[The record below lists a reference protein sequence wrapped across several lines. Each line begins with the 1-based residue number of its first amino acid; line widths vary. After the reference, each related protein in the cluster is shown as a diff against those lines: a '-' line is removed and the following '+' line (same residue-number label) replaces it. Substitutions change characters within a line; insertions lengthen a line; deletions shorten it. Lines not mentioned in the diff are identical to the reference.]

1 MGGTVGLD
9 LELYRRDVV
18 IAESPNVRLSV
29 IDIDPGFTR
38 GALLFVH
45 GFGGRAAQWKYQLL
59 EFSAEYRVVAP
70 DLRGHHSSSKP
81 HTHYTLDELVDDL
94 AHVVESLEVPKPF
107 IMVGHSFGGALV
119 AAYATRYPDHL
130 ERLVLIATAT
140 QFPLVWPAR
149 LAFRLPVAV
158 LRPVSRFVRRALS
171 APPHVLKAFYH
182 NAMAP
187 WDGQQVFPHV
197 QKPTLVIVGH
207 RDRVFP
213 QATFA
218 EVPRLLPNAESIDVG
233 ASAHLV
239 PLERPEAVNRAISR
253 FLGDEATSWR
263 AKARNRIAHQRPWIK
278 HYETGVPATVAIPRQ
293 PLYRFLESAARRHP
307 LRPALIFYGRRVSY
321 WELNEA
327 ATRFALGL
335 QRLGV
340 QKGDRVMLLLPNMP
354 QAVIAYYGSLKI
366 GAAVVLTNPLFD
378 EASLTHQLRDSGAET
393 LVTMSA
399 FYPMVRRARRNSS
412 LKHVIVS
419 NIKEYLPPIKH
430 LIFTLSRERSEGHRA
445 DLGDEP
451 DTYRWDEIV
460 YPGLVRPTPAEVSPN
475 DPAVILYTG
484 GTTDRPK
491 GVMLSHY
498 NLVANTIQVRHWLP
512 DVQESKEVVLG
523 VLPFSHSYGMTA
535 CMNVSISL
543 AAAIVLLP
551 TFATHEVLDA
561 IKRYKPTLFPGVP
574 TMYTAISDYPGV
586 RRFGLSSIRACISG
600 AAPLPVEVKE
610 AFERLTRGRLVEGY
624 GLTEASPVTH
634 INPLG
639 GRQVTGS
646 IGLPIPNTDA
656 KVVDLFT
663 GEQLPPGEVGELLVR
678 GPQVMQGYWHLP
690 EETARTLIPDPSTK
704 YVDGGDDNS
713 VVHGSVKHSNLR
725 GETGTGRWLRTGDVA
740 MADEDGYFCIIDRKK
755 DMIIAGDYNVFP
767 RDVEEVLYESP
778 KVFEAAVVG
787 IPYRA
792 QEQAVEALIKAYVVL
807 KQGERATEEEILAM
821 CKARLEEWAVPDRV
835 EFRTELPK
843 SIVGKVLRRL
853 LAEEE
858 VSRNK
863 KRGVGANDDYIAG
876 DPEKG

>member
-1 MGGTVGLD
+1 MGGTSIGLD
-9 LELYRRDVV
+9 LGLYRRGVV
-18 IAESPNVRLSV
+18 VSESPEVRLSV
-29 IDIDPGFTR
+29 IDIDPGLTR
-38 GALLFVH
+38 GTILFVH
-45 GFGGRAAQWKYQLL
+45 GFGGRATQWKYQLA
-59 EFSAEYRVVAP
+59 EFSTNYRVIAP
-70 DLRGHHSSSKP
+70 DLRGHHRSSKP
-81 HTHYTLDELVDDL
+81 HTRYTVDEFVDDL
-94 AHVVESLEVPKPF
+94 AHVVKALDVAKPF
-107 IMVGHSFGGALV
+107 VMVGHSFGGALV
-119 AAYATRYPDHL
+119 AAYATRYPDDL
-130 ERLVLIATAT
+130 EQLVLIATAS

-149 LAFRLPVAV
+149 AAFRLPVAI
-158 LRPVSRFVRRALS
+158 LQPISRFLRRALS

-182 NAMAP
+182 NAMAS
-187 WDGQQVFPHV
+187 WDGGEVFPHV

-218 EVPRLLPNAESIDVG
+218 EVPRLLPNAESVDVG

-253 FLGDEATSWR
+253 FLGDGATSWR
-263 AKARNRIAHQRPWIK
+263 ARAQNRIARRRPWIK
-278 HYETGVPATVAIPRQ
+278 YYEAGVPPTVAIPRQ
-293 PLYRFLESAARRHP
+293 PLHRFLESAAQRRR
-307 LRPALIFYGRRVSY
+307 LRTALIFHGRRVSY

-327 ATRFALGL
+327 ANRFAVGL

-354 QAVIAYYGSLKI
+354 QSVIAYYGALKI
-366 GAAVVLTNPLFD
+366 GAVVVLTNPLFD
-378 EASLTHQLRDSGAET
+378 EATLTYQLRDSGAET
-393 LVTMSA
+393 LVTMGP
-399 FYPMVRRARRNSS
+399 FYPMVRRAQQDTG
-412 LKHVIVS
+412 LKRVIVA
-419 NIKEYLPPIKH
+419 NIRDYLPPLKQ
-430 LIFTLSRERSEGHRA
+430 LAFALTRERAEGHRV
-445 DLGDEP
+445 DLSGEDGA
-451 DTYRWDEIV
+451 YRWGEVV
-460 YPGLVRPTPAEVSPN
+460 YPGLARPTPVDVSP
-475 DPAVILYTG
+475 DDLALIQYTG

-498 NLVANTIQVRHWLP
+498 NLVANTVQVRHWLA
-512 DVQESKEVVLG
+512 DVEEGKEVVLG

-535 CMNVSISL
+535 CMNVGISL
-543 AAAIVLLP
+543 SATIVLLP
-551 TFATHEVLDA
+551 TFATQEVLET

-574 TMYTAISDYPGV
+574 TMYTAINDYPGV

-600 AAPLPVEVKE
+600 AAPLPIEVKE

-656 KVVDLFT
+656 KVVDLYT
-663 GEQLPPGEVGELLVR
+663 GEDLPPGEVGELLVR
-678 GPQVMQGYWHLP
+678 GPQVMQGYWHRP
-690 EETARTLIPDPSTK
+690 EETARALIPDPSGK
-704 YVDGGDDNS
+704 GGP
-713 VVHGSVKHSNLR
+713 
-725 GETGTGRWLRTGDVA
+725 WLRTGDVA
-740 MADEDGYFCIIDRKK
+740 MVDEDGYFRIIDRKK

-787 IPYRA
+787 VPYGA

-843 SIVGKVLRRL
+843 SMVGKVLRRI

-858 VSRNK
+858 MK
-863 KRGVGANDDYIAG
+863 DKCG
-876 DPEKG
+876 

>member
-1 MGGTVGLD
+1 VGGTVGLD

-18 IAESPNVRLSV
+18 IGEALDVRLSV

-38 GALLFVH
+38 GTLLFVH
-45 GFGGRAAQWKYQLL
+45 GFGGQAAQWKYQLM
-59 EFSAEYRVVAP
+59 EFSAEYRVIAP
-70 DLRGHHSSSKP
+70 DLRGHHASSKP

-94 AHVVESLEVPKPF
+94 ARVVVSLEVPKPF
-107 IMVGHSFGGALV
+107 VMVGHSFGGALV
-119 AAYATRYPDHL
+119 ASYATHYPDDL

-140 QFPLVWPAR
+140 QFPLLWPAR

-158 LRPVSRFVRRALS
+158 LRPVGRFLRRALF
-171 APPHVLKAFYH
+171 APPNVLKEFH
-182 NAMAP
+182 NNAMAP

-263 AKARNRIAHQRPWIK
+263 ARARSHIAHQRPWIK

-307 LRPALIFYGRRVSY
+307 LRTALIFYGRRISY
-321 WELNEA
+321 RELNEA

-335 QRLGV
+335 QQLGV
-340 QKGDRVMLLLPNMP
+340 QKGDRTMLLLPNMP
-354 QAVIAYYGSLKI
+354 QAVIAYYGALKI
-366 GAAVVLTNPLFD
+366 GAVVVLTNPLFD
-378 EASLTHQLRDSGAET
+378 EATLTYQLRDSGAET

-399 FYPMVRRARRNSS
+399 FYPMVRRARRNTG
-412 LKHVIVS
+412 LRRVIVA
-419 NIKEYLPPIKH
+419 NIKEYLPPLKR
-430 LIFTLSRERSEGHRA
+430 LTFTLTRERSEGHRA
-445 DLGDEP
+445 DLRDEHG
-451 DTYRWDEIV
+451 TYRWSEV
-460 YPGLVRPTPAEVSPN
+460 VHSGPVRPTPTEVSP
-475 DPAVILYTG
+475 DDLAVILYTG

-491 GVMLSHY
+491 GVMLSNY

-512 DVQESKEVVLG
+512 DVQEGKEVVLG

-543 AAAIVLLP
+543 AAATVLLP
-551 TFATHEVLDA
+551 TFATHEVLDT
-561 IKRYKPTLFPGVP
+561 IKRHKPTLFPGVP
-574 TMYTAISDYPGV
+574 TMYTVISDYPGV

-656 KVVDLFT
+656 KVVDLHT
-663 GEQLPPGEVGELLVR
+663 GQDLPPGEVGELLVR

-690 EETARTLIPDPSTK
+690 DETARALIPDPSMK
-704 YVDGGDDNS
+704 YGDGGNVNS
-713 VVHGSVKHSNLR
+713 HPHDSVRHPSLR
-725 GETGTGRWLRTGDVA
+725 CDAGVDKWLRTGDVA
-740 MADEDGYFCIIDRKK
+740 MTDEDGYFRIIDRKK

-787 IPYRA
+787 IPYGS

-843 SIVGKVLRRL
+843 SIVGKVLRRM

-858 VSRNK
+858 VAEARK
-863 KRGVGANDDYIAG
+863 GV
-876 DPEKG
+876 

>member
-1 MGGTVGLD
+1 VGGTVGLD

-18 IAESPNVRLSV
+18 IGEGLDVRLSV

-45 GFGGRAAQWKYQLL
+45 GFGGQAAQWKYQLM
-59 EFSAEYRVVAP
+59 EFSAEYRVIAP
-70 DLRGHHSSSKP
+70 DLRGHHASSKP
-81 HTHYTLDELVDDL
+81 NTHYTLDEIVDDL
-94 AHVVESLEVPKPF
+94 AHVVASLEVPKPF

-119 AAYATRYPDHL
+119 ASYATRYPDDL
-130 ERLVLIATAT
+130 ERLVLIATAR
-140 QFPLVWPAR
+140 QFPLLWPAR

-158 LRPVSRFVRRALS
+158 LRPVGRFLRRALF
-171 APPHVLKAFYH
+171 APPNVLKAFYN

-197 QKPTLVIVGH
+197 RKPTLVIVGH

-239 PLERPEAVNRAISR
+239 PLERPDAVNRAISR

-263 AKARNRIAHQRPWIK
+263 ARARSRIAHQRPWIK
-278 HYETGVPATVAIPRQ
+278 HYETGVPATVAVPRQ

-307 LRPALIFYGRRVSY
+307 LRTALIFYGRRVSY

-327 ATRFALGL
+327 ASRFALGL
-335 QRLGV
+335 QHLGV
-340 QKGDRVMLLLPNMP
+340 QKGDRAMLLLPNMP
-354 QAVIAYYGSLKI
+354 QAVIAYYGALKI
-366 GAAVVLTNPLFD
+366 GAVVVLTNPLFD
-378 EASLTHQLRDSGAET
+378 EATLTYQLRDSGAET

-399 FYPMVRRARRNSS
+399 FYPMVRRARRNTS
-412 LKHVIVS
+412 LRHVIVA
-419 NIKEYLPPIKH
+419 NIKEYLPPLKR
-430 LIFTLSRERSEGHRA
+430 LTFTLTRERAEGHRA
-445 DLGDEP
+445 DLRDEHG
-451 DTYRWDEIV
+451 TYRWGEV
-460 YPGLVRPTPAEVSPN
+460 VHPGLVRPTPTEVSP
-475 DPAVILYTG
+475 DDLAVILYTG

-491 GVMLSHY
+491 GVMLSNY

-512 DVQESKEVVLG
+512 DVQEGKEVVLG

-535 CMNVSISL
+535 CMNVSVSL
-543 AAAIVLLP
+543 AAATVLLP
-551 TFATHEVLDA
+551 TFATHEVLDTV
-561 IKRYKPTLFPGVP
+561 KRYRPTLFPGVP

-586 RRFGLSSIRACISG
+586 RRFGLSSIRACLSG

-656 KVVDLFT
+656 KVVDLHT
-663 GEQLPPGEVGELLVR
+663 GEDLPPGEVGELLVR

-690 EETARTLIPDPSTK
+690 DETARALIPDPSMK
-704 YVDGGDDNS
+704 YVDGGNANS
-713 VVHGSVKHSNLR
+713 HFHGSVKHPSPPSDV
-725 GETGTGRWLRTGDVA
+725 GADRWLRTGDVA
-740 MADEDGYFCIIDRKK
+740 MTDEDGYFRIIDRKK

-787 IPYRA
+787 IPYGS

-843 SIVGKVLRRL
+843 SIVGKVLRRM

-858 VSRNK
+858 
-863 KRGVGANDDYIAG
+863 GAEIRK
-876 DPEKG
+876 EV